1 MCRIRFINRAARA
14 IVSRARTMKRP
25 EGLSSVV
32 RMTSM
37 RLHDVHV
44 SSRYNY
50 SDHGRLLRP
59 PFHLSGRPGTLPS
72 TGNLLFTHRGD
83 SCTAALRRSPQ
94 FRIVSRTSAKLYVR
108 PANYRDCLIKYT
120 PSVSSNDLCLRKHLD
135 IINLFTNTVTVVLLE
150 SY

>member
-1 MCRIRFINRAARA
+1 M
-14 IVSRARTMKRP
+14 
-25 EGLSSVV
+25 V

-59 PFHLSGRPGTLPS
+59 PFHLSDRPGTLPS

-120 PSVSSNDLCLRKHLD
+120 PSVSSTDLCWANISILLICLPIPYSSIARTVLTDNCYCLRRK
-135 IINLFTNTVTVVLLE
+135 
-150 SY
+150 SQ